1 MGNIFFRLRPADSV
15 TILFLV
21 SLSLITILFYHDIP
35 KAPFLITLYAILLL
49 SQVILMKLKDKGRFT
64 ELLYNLIFPTFCVL
78 VIFDSLE
85 WLVHYVNPDD
95 IDPLLIRLDYLI
107 FRNHPTV
114 ILERIMNPV
123 LTDILQLAYLTYYFI
138 PIIFGITLLLNG
150 QKHEFNR
157 SLFLILFCF
166 YLSYLGYILMPALGP
181 RFTINHLQTTELQ
194 GFFIAEPIQRLLNK
208 LEGIKRDAF
217 PSGHTAV
224 TVTVLYLAYRFK
236 RVLFWIFLPIV
247 TALIFSA
254 VYCRYHYVVDI
265 IAGLVLTIIT
275 VFIGERYYEWWLK
288 WQIQKK

>member
-123 LTDILQLAYLTYYFI
+123 LTDILQLAYSTYYLI
-138 PIIFGITLLLNG
+138 PIIFGATLLLNG

-181 RFTINHLQTTELQ
+181 RFTISHLQTTELQ